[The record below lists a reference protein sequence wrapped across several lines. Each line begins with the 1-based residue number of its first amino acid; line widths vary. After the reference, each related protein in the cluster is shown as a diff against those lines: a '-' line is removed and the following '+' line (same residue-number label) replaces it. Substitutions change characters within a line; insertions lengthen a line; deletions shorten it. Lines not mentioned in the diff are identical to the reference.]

1 MLERTPQSS
10 DLEEVAAAAFSDF
23 WDDFESDDFESD
35 DFESDD
41 FESDDFE
48 SGDDSELEPLDEALL
63 SVA

>member
-1 MLERTPQSS
+1 MWERTPQSS
-10 DLEEVAAAAFSDF
+10 VLEEVAAAAFSDF
-23 WDDFESDDFESD
+23 WDDFESD

>member
-1 MLERTPQSS
+1 MWERTPQSS

-41 FESDDFE
+41 FES
-48 SGDDSELEPLDEALL
+48 GDDSELEPLDEALL